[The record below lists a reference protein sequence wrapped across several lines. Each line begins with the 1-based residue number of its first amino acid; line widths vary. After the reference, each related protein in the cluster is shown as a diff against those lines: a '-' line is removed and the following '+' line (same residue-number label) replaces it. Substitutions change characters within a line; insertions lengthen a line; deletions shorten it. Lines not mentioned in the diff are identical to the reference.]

1 MLVKLTPEVGT
12 SCQRCD
18 RLLHQVQHS
27 ENILLI
33 LEQKKFELFAY
44 QTEGRFKSNFDMK
57 TLGQKRQFD

>member
-12 SCQRCD
+12 SCQRFD

-33 LEQKKFELFAY
+33 LEQKKLKLFAY
-44 QTEGRFKSNFDMK
+44 LTGGRFKSNFVLK
-57 TLGQKRQFD
+57 TLGQKETFL